1 MIYLPSKILM
11 LRLMRACAAHEEY
24 EENHPGNFLKNNI
37 CMFYDLNIDLEDDIS
52 NDNEQKD

>member
-1 MIYLPSKILM
+1 
-11 LRLMRACAAHEEY
+11 MRACAAHEEY